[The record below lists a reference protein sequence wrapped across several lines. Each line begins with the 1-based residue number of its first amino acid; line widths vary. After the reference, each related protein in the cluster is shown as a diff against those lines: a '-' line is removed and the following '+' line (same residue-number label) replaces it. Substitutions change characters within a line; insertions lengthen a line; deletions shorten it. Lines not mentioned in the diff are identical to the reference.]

1 MKYSS
6 WLFGFVTFVLFVN
19 CFSLKAQTSDSIR
32 TMPEKVIEPSQ
43 PSNER
48 KSVFQKDSLLKE
60 LGDSIGAQDQKY
72 IKNLKKKKFT
82 PNPQRALWLALV
94 CPGAGQIY
102 NRKYWKL
109 PILYGGLLGC
119 TYAFLWNQQ
128 MYKDYSQ
135 AYLDIMDNDPNT
147 KSYLDLLPPNYDITG
162 KEDQFKKIFKNKKDF
177 YRRYR
182 DLSIFSFIGVY
193 LLSVVDAYVDAQLS
207 VFDIS
212 KDLSLRI
219 VPAVISN
226 TQNFRTQSAFGVGCS
241 LSF

>member
-1 MKYSS
+1 
-6 WLFGFVTFVLFVN
+6 
-19 CFSLKAQTSDSIR
+19 
-32 TMPEKVIEPSQ
+32 MPEKVIEPSQ

-128 MYKDYSQ
+128 MYKDY
-135 AYLDIMDNDPNT
+135 
-147 KSYLDLLPPNYDITG
+147 
-162 KEDQFKKIFKNKKDF
+162 
-177 YRRYR
+177 
-182 DLSIFSFIGVY
+182 
-193 LLSVVDAYVDAQLS
+193 
-207 VFDIS
+207 
-212 KDLSLRI
+212 
-219 VPAVISN
+219 
-226 TQNFRTQSAFGVGCS
+226 
-241 LSF
+241 